1 MNPTKED
8 LEYYVGRKVTNAEYE
23 EAMEWQQE
31 NPGTDL
37 AEYVSAMR
45 EIGAL

>member
-1 MNPTKED
+1 MFSKDD
-8 LEYYVGRKVTNAEYE
+8 LEYYVGRKVTQAEME
-23 EAMEWQQE
+23 EALEWQE
-31 NPGTDL
+31 DHPGTDL